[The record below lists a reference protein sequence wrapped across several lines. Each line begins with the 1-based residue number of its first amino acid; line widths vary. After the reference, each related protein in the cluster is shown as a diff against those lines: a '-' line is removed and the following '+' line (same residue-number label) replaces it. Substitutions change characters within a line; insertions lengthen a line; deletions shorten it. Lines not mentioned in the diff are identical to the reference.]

1 MDKISDILKE
11 KKADLQRIL
20 VDEQSNLAQSENTLN
35 EVQARIDAIVLQINK
50 IDLYLE
56 KESELDTLFENNN

>member
-20 VDEQSNLAQSENTLN
+20 VDEQTNLAQSENTLN
-35 EVQARIDAIVLQINK
+35 DVQARIDSLVLQIEK

-56 KESELDTLFENNN
+56 KGDELDTLFDNNN